1 MTFTRTNTPGATMK
15 LTFEGVGITVY
26 GSKGND
32 HGDFKVTLDGKNIM
46 KNESAGSRAT
56 QIPIFDKND
65 LSPGK
70 HSMTIS
76 NSERKPFVIDYLTW
90 LSNVSVN
97 KTGSPLMA
105 MVDDTDP
112 TFNYNPGAWSN
123 MPPNN
128 TLFYNKTGHLAS
140 QSGSTVVFTFTGVLT
155 ITAGLEN
162 PVLSRVIDKGDA
174 VAIYGSADANLE
186 IDYANVYTLLS
197 LNSSSS
203 SPTQTPV
210 QTPRTN
216 STLISSARL
225 SAGAIAGISIAAASI
240 IILMFLAGFL
250 VGLRRSKKKS
260 MDRPHIVS
268 PPFTPAISQI
278 GRTVKDSRHISPFRL
293 LMPTH
298 SRTTSDSGQSKS
310 FMDRPNRLP
319 VIRAP
324 SIQSNL
330 STTLS
335 TLIADDGSDVIPF
348 REIQKVQHIPQYA
361 RDAKSSRRR

>member
-1 MTFTRTNTPGATMK
+1 MANPPVLLTVDDQSPLITYDPPDAWAHHNITTDNSTLPFGADKMTFTRTITPGATMK

-46 KNESAGSRAT
+46 RSESAGSRAT

-76 NSERKPFVIDYLTW
+76 NSEGKPFVIDYLTW

-105 MVDDTDP
+105 MVDDIDP

-155 ITAGLEN
+155 ILAGLEN

-174 VAIYGSADANLE
+174 VAIYGSVGPANGEYSVQLDNGLVEGPYSARTTTYKTRSLLYYGSYIGPGNHSLVIANQADANLE
-186 IDYANVYTLLS
+186 IDYANVYMLLS
-197 LNSSSS
+197 LNSS
-203 SPTQTPV
+203 
-210 QTPRTN
+210 
-216 STLISSARL
+216 
-225 SAGAIAGISIAAASI
+225 
-240 IILMFLAGFL
+240 
-250 VGLRRSKKKS
+250 
-260 MDRPHIVS
+260 
-268 PPFTPAISQI
+268 
-278 GRTVKDSRHISPFRL
+278 
-293 LMPTH
+293 
-298 SRTTSDSGQSKS
+298 
-310 FMDRPNRLP
+310 
-319 VIRAP
+319 
-324 SIQSNL
+324 
-330 STTLS
+330 
-335 TLIADDGSDVIPF
+335 
-348 REIQKVQHIPQYA
+348 
-361 RDAKSSRRR
+361 